1 MMVLA
6 PASGLLIVEKQL
18 SLLIPRYLTNSLA
31 TYVTL
36 AQVIESLRLGLHI
49 QILVQIQV
57 QLFKITFHEHL
68 HCDRGR
74 TLTELF
80 LIRLILTG
88 KDVISPSNPV
98 V

>member
-1 MMVLA
+1 MMVLT

-18 SLLIPRYLTNSLA
+18 SPLIPRYLTNSLA
-31 TYVTL
+31 AYVTL
-36 AQVIESLRLGLHI
+36 AQVTEDLRLGLQI
-49 QILVQIQV
+49 QILVQIQI
-57 QLFKITFHEHL
+57 QLFKITFHEQL

-80 LIRLILTG
+80 LIRLTLTG
-88 KDVISPSNPV
+88 KGVIPPSNPV